1 MERKQKIK
9 VFLDDEVTPFAEFE
23 SPVKFVLDTTK
34 IPDGEHQLKIVA
46 KSTNDVEGVRIIP
59 FVVRNGPSI
68 DVVGLKKNEV
78 INEQIPITINT
89 YGSDRVDFFK
99 VIGSETPKGIPTW
112 VWILVILFVAYAV
125 YYLIMYLTPDLYK
138 SFV

>member
-1 MERKQKIK
+1 MEQPQKIK
-9 VFLDDEVTPFAEFE
+9 VFLDDEPAPFAEFE

-46 KSTNDVEGVRIIP
+46 KSTDNIEGVRIIP
-59 FVVRNGPSI
+59 FTVRNGPSI
-68 DVVGLKKNEV
+68 DVIGLKRNEV
-78 INEQIPITINT
+78 INEQIPITINA
-89 YGSDRVDFFK
+89 YGSDRLDLFK
-99 VIGSETPKGIPTW
+99 VVGSETPKGIPTW
-112 VWILVILFVAYAV
+112 VWILVILFVGFGI

>member
-9 VFLDDEVTPFAEFE
+9 VFLDDDPVPFAAFE
-23 SPVKFVLDTTK
+23 SPVKFLLDTTK
-34 IPDGEHQLKIVA
+34 IPDGKHQLKIVA
-46 KSTNDVEGVRIIP
+46 QSTSDVEGVRIIP

-68 DVVGLKKNEV
+68 DVVGLKNNEV

-89 YGSDRVDFFK
+89 YGSDRIDFFK
-99 VIGSETPKGIPTW
+99 VIGSETPKGVPTW
-112 VWILVILFVAYAV
+112 VWILVILFVAFAIF
-125 YYLIMYLTPDLYK
+125 YLVMYLTPDLYK